1 MEDPWGS
8 PWTNDSPPKIDLPA
22 PPPHAHFTP
31 DHSQRPSPAHT
42 PWMDDDD
49 AWGGWAEP
57 GKDSSPR
64 WGRSPGL
71 RPIGGSPASSRLPS
85 PGPDSWGQLAT
96 LETARVR
103 KEERSGDSAISL
115 GEGLRPIEARV
126 VTRTPPPL
134 GELKESTAD
143 IWRQPDRAPS
153 MRSLSPM
160 PSDDGRPG
168 SPDGAPRPALRRGT
182 RPPALRQPSNK
193 VQELVEM
200 YDDIAKRSHSVS
212 PIDPTMRKASSTKSP
227 VQEATPEPEAV
238 ERVESEPELE
248 PVPEP
253 APEPETK
260 VETEAREASPDVM
273 EETTEEEKTAAEKTE
288 EDEAQAESDSWS
300 DFESPIHEEVPEE
313 PETKVVEEKFPQV
326 EATTH
331 DEPKE
336 ILQPRPKRPSIP
348 FSIDMSK
355 LDDLFPSVEASFPT
369 PEPVPDVIIDDTF
382 ASISER
388 KAWYQISRFGSIRK
402 HNLGDDE
409 NYVRIGWG
417 NSQVRDKAIRIVRRW
432 MEEDSIAGR
441 VVLGRRG
448 GAAGGKI
455 FNWDS
460 SAPSVDIS
468 ELLARKSHSRHA
480 SVNSKGTAASPTGAA
495 FGWGSSPAPSSTVAI
510 PPPASERSITEPSSA
525 VESSPV
531 EAAKTSPV
539 TAKPPPPP
547 APPAR
552 SPTAI
557 ARPPS
562 PIKPIPIKPTT
573 RPLSISQPLPSP
585 TSPQIPQPPSPII
598 PTPLQATTRP
608 ISISQPI
615 TYPTSPLAQPP
626 ENAGWGDEE
635 DDDDDWGDMV
645 SSPSGEGNGT
655 FPSLDAI
662 VDAKTEDNTNKGHV
676 SKPSITATAP
686 PDDIFESAPKEET
699 TNNDRASFDVP
710 VSQGFVPTHS
720 RHTTVDWSPSPGQGL
735 MPSHSRSTTVDLT
748 PSPIQGLISHS
759 RSTTVDLSPLPRS
772 SLDVMASAN
781 LMQNKARSPI
791 ENTNRL
797 NGWGSWDM
805 DFFGN
810 GNKPSSPMRA
820 SSPLKESMTASQEL
834 EPVSN
839 PLEAAKTQTL
849 PKKPRPM
856 SLPVPPRQEP
866 DEDTSK
872 DDEIVASILRD
883 LPDLSYMLR

>member
-31 DHSQRPSPAHT
+31 DHSQRASPAHT
-42 PWMDDDD
+42 PWVDDDD

-85 PGPDSWGQLAT
+85 PGPDSWGHLAT

-126 VTRTPPPL
+126 VTRTPPL
-134 GELKESTAD
+134 MSDLKESTAD

-153 MRSLSPM
+153 TRSLSPM

-168 SPDGAPRPALRRGT
+168 SPDGAPRPALQRGT
-182 RPPALRQPSNK
+182 RPTALRQPSNK
-193 VQELVEM
+193 VQELVGM
-200 YDDIAKRSHSVS
+200 YDDMAKRSYSVS
-212 PIDPTMRKASSTKSP
+212 PVDPSMRKASSNGSP
-227 VQEATPEPEAV
+227 VQEATPEPEV
-238 ERVESEPELE
+238 KERLEPEPEPELE
-248 PVPEP
+248 PASPIDTKV
-253 APEPETK
+253 ETK
-260 VETEAREASPDVM
+260 VEPEMPPEAV
-273 EETTEEEKTAAEKTE
+273 EETTEEEKTTEEKTE
-288 EDEAQAESDSWS
+288 EDEAHAESDSWS
-300 DFESPIHEEVPEE
+300 DFESPIHEEVLEK
-313 PETKVVEEKFPQV
+313 PETKVAEEKLPV
-326 EATTH
+326 AEAPAH
-331 DEPKE
+331 DEPQQP
-336 ILQPRPKRPSIP
+336 LQPRPKRPSIP

-355 LDDLFPSVEASFPT
+355 LNNLFPSVETSFPT

-409 NYVRIGWG
+409 NYVRVGWG
-417 NSQVRDKAIRIVRRW
+417 NSQVREQAIRIVRRW

-448 GAAGGKI
+448 GAAGAKI

-460 SAPSVDIS
+460 SAPQVEIS
-468 ELLARKSHSRHA
+468 ELLAARKSHSRQA

-495 FGWGSSPAPSSTVAI
+495 FGWGSSPVASSTVVI
-510 PPPASERSITEPSSA
+510 PPPASDRSPVTETSSA

-531 EAAKTSPV
+531 EVAKTSPV
-539 TAKPPPPP
+539 TTKPP
-547 APPAR
+547 APSAR
-552 SPTAI
+552 SPTI

-562 PIKPIPIKPTT
+562 PIKPTPIKPTT

-585 TSPQIPQPPSPII
+585 TSPQIPHPPSPVI

-608 ISISQPI
+608 LSISQPI
-615 TYPTSPLAQPP
+615 PVPKSPLAQPP

-635 DDDDDWGDMV
+635 EDDDDWGDMV
-645 SSPSGEGNGT
+645 SSPSGEANGT
-655 FPSLDAI
+655 FTSLDAI
-662 VDAKTEDNTNKGHV
+662 VDANTEDKKGHV
-676 SKPSITATAP
+676 SKPSITV
-686 PDDIFESAPKEET
+686 PDPMDDFLESNPKEET
-699 TNNDRASFDVP
+699 SINDRASLDVP
-710 VSQGFVPTHS
+710 VSQGFMPTHS
-720 RHTTVDWSPSPGQGL
+720 RSTTVDWSASPAQGL
-735 MPSHSRSTTVDLT
+735 MPSHSRSTTVDLS
-748 PSPIQGLISHS
+748 PSPVQGLISHS
-759 RSTTVDLSPLPRS
+759 RSTTVDLSGMPRS

-791 ENTNRL
+791 ENTNKL

-805 DFFGN
+805 DLFSSN
-810 GNKPSSPMRA
+810 NKPSSPMRE
-820 SSPLKESMTASQEL
+820 SSPLKESMSASQEL
-834 EPVSN
+834 EPVSK
-839 PLEAAKTQTL
+839 PLEIVKAQTL
-849 PKKPRPM
+849 AKKPRPV
-856 SLPVPPRQEP
+856 SLPVPPRQQPE
-866 DEDTSK
+866 EDTSK
-872 DDEIVASILRD
+872 DDEVVANILRD

>member
-85 PGPDSWGQLAT
+85 PGPDSWGHLTT

-126 VTRTPPPL
+126 ASRTPPPL
-134 GELKESTAD
+134 TELKESTAD
-143 IWRQPDRAPS
+143 IWGQPDRAPS

-193 VQELVEM
+193 VLELVEM

-212 PIDPTMRKASSTKSP
+212 PIDPTMRKASSTRSP

-238 ERVESEPELE
+238 ERVEPEPELE
-248 PVPEP
+248 SVPEP

-260 VETEAREASPDVM
+260 VETKDREISPDVM
-273 EETTEEEKTAAEKTE
+273 EETTEEEKTVAEKTE

-300 DFESPIHEEVPEE
+300 DFESPIHQEVPEE
-313 PETKVVEEKFPQV
+313 PETKVAKEKFPVV
-326 EATTH
+326 ETTTH
-331 DEPKE
+331 DESKE

-402 HNLGDDE
+402 HNMGDDE

-417 NSQVRDKAIRIVRRW
+417 NSQVREQAIRIVRRW

-448 GAAGGKI
+448 AAAGGRI

-480 SVNSKGTAASPTGAA
+480 SVNSKGTVASPTVAA

-510 PPPASERSITEPSSA
+510 PPPASERSITEPSST

-531 EAAKTSPV
+531 EVAKTSPV
-539 TAKPPPPP
+539 TAKPPP
-547 APPAR
+547 PPAR

-635 DDDDDWGDMV
+635 EDDNDWGDMV

-662 VDAKTEDNTNKGHV
+662 VGAKTEDNTNKGHV

-686 PDDIFESAPKEET
+686 PDDIFESPPKEET
-699 TNNDRASFDVP
+699 TNSNRASFDVP
-710 VSQGFVPTHS
+710 VSQGFMPTHS
-720 RHTTVDWSPSPGQGL
+720 RHTTVDWSASPGQGL

-797 NGWGSWDM
+797 NGWASWDM

-810 GNKPSSPMRA
+810 GNKPSSPMRE

-834 EPVSN
+834 EPVSK
-839 PLEAAKTQTL
+839 LLDTVKTQTL

-866 DEDTSK
+866 EEDTSK
-872 DDEIVASILRD
+872 DDEIVANILRD

>member
-1 MEDPWGS
+1 M
-8 PWTNDSPPKIDLPA
+8 
-22 PPPHAHFTP
+22 
-31 DHSQRPSPAHT
+31 
-42 PWMDDDD
+42 
-49 AWGGWAEP
+49 
-57 GKDSSPR
+57 
-64 WGRSPGL
+64 
-71 RPIGGSPASSRLPS
+71 
-85 PGPDSWGQLAT
+85 
-96 LETARVR
+96 R

-115 GEGLRPIEARV
+115 GEGLRPIEARA

-134 GELKESTAD
+134 SDLRDGTAD

-168 SPDGAPRPALRRGT
+168 SPDGAPRPALRRDT
-182 RPPALRQPSNK
+182 RPAALRQPSNK

-200 YDDIAKRSHSVS
+200 YDDMAKRSHSAS
-212 PIDPTMRKASSTKSP
+212 PVDPSMRKASSSESP
-227 VQEATPEPEAV
+227 VQEVTPEVVERAEPEPEF
-238 ERVESEPELE
+238 EPTQESETM
-248 PVPEP
+248 V
-253 APEPETK
+253 ETK
-260 VETEAREASPDVM
+260 DRELSPEIM
-273 EETTEEEKTAAEKTE
+273 EETTEEEKTVAEKTE

-300 DFESPIHEEVPEE
+300 DFESPIHEEIPEE
-313 PETKVVEEKFPQV
+313 AETKVTKEKLPVVET
-326 EATTH
+326 ATH
-331 DEPKE
+331 DEPQQ
-336 ILQPRPKRPSIP
+336 ILQPRPKRPSLP

-355 LDDLFPSVEASFPT
+355 LDSLFPSVEASFPA

-382 ASISER
+382 SSISER

-417 NSQVRDKAIRIVRRW
+417 NSQVREQAIRIVRRW
-432 MEEDSIAGR
+432 MEEDSITGR

-480 SVNSKGTAASPTGAA
+480 SVNSKGTAASPTGAM
-495 FGWGSSPAPSSTVAI
+495 FGWGSSPAPPSTVAI

-525 VESSPV
+525 AESSPV

-539 TAKPPPPP
+539 TAKPQ
-547 APPAR
+547 APAR
-552 SPTAI
+552 SPTTI

-573 RPLSISQPLPSP
+573 RPISISQPPPSP
-585 TSPQIPQPPSPII
+585 NSPHIPQPPSPVM
-598 PTPLQATTRP
+598 PTPLLATNRP

-626 ENAGWGDEE
+626 ENAGWGEEE
-635 DDDDDWGDMV
+635 DEDDWGDMV

-662 VDAKTEDNTNKGHV
+662 VDAKTEDKKGHI

-686 PDDIFESAPKEET
+686 PDDIFESTPKEET
-699 TNNDRASFDVP
+699 TNNDRSSFDAP
-710 VSQGFVPTHS
+710 VSQGFMPTHS
-720 RHTTVDWSPSPGQGL
+720 RNITVDWSPLPGQGL
-735 MPSHSRSTTVDLT
+735 MPSHSRSTTVDLS
-748 PSPIQGLISHS
+748 PSPMQGLVSHS
-759 RSTTVDLSPLPRS
+759 RSTTVDLSPMPRS
-772 SLDVMASAN
+772 SLDVMASVN
-781 LMQNKARSPI
+781 LMQNKAKSPI
-791 ENTNRL
+791 ENTNKL

-805 DFFGN
+805 DLFDSGH
-810 GNKPSSPMRA
+810 KPSSPLR
-820 SSPLKESMTASQEL
+820 ESMSTGQEL
-834 EPVSN
+834 EPASK
-839 PLEAAKTQTL
+839 PLETVKAQTL

-866 DEDTSK
+866 DEDTSN
-872 DDEIVASILRD
+872 DDEVVARILRD

>member
-1 MEDPWGS
+1 
-8 PWTNDSPPKIDLPA
+8 
-22 PPPHAHFTP
+22 
-31 DHSQRPSPAHT
+31 
-42 PWMDDDD
+42 
-49 AWGGWAEP
+49 
-57 GKDSSPR
+57 
-64 WGRSPGL
+64 
-71 RPIGGSPASSRLPS
+71 
-85 PGPDSWGQLAT
+85 
-96 LETARVR
+96 
-103 KEERSGDSAISL
+103 
-115 GEGLRPIEARV
+115 
-126 VTRTPPPL
+126 
-134 GELKESTAD
+134 
-143 IWRQPDRAPS
+143 

-480 SVNSKGTAASPTGAA
+480 SVNSKGTAASPTGAT

-539 TAKPPPPP
+539 TAKPPP
-547 APPAR
+547 PPAR

-626 ENAGWGDEE
+626 ENAGWGDGE
-635 DDDDDWGDMV
+635 DDDDDWGDMI

-686 PDDIFESAPKEET
+686 PDDIFESATKEET

-791 ENTNRL
+791 ENTNRP

-834 EPVSN
+834 EPVSK